1 MSGCSDMV
9 LEVVVVVDVAV
20 VVVVIEVAA
29 TVVAESSSIDS
40 SACSA
45 VLFSPQTDR
54 PGPRPLATV
63 WSVVGAG
70 KAEIAGS
77 VSGGADWR
85 VAGVQ
90 VWEGAQ
96 HVCM

>member
-1 MSGCSDMV
+1 M
-9 LEVVVVVDVAV
+9 VVVVVIVVEVAV
-20 VVVVIEVAA
+20 VVVV
-29 TVVAESSSIDS
+29 TESSYIDS

-70 KAEIAGS
+70 KAESAGS